1 MTDNRDLKP
10 QPTFNVIEAGAVIIS
25 VVVGVGIFKTPS
37 LVAANVSSEISFL
50 LIWLL
55 GAVISLMGALCYG
68 ELATA
73 YPHPGGEYHYLTRSF
88 GKEIALLFAWT
99 RLSVM
104 QTGSIALL
112 AFVFGD
118 YCSQL
123 FPLGDRPSG
132 MAESFGLAESFRLAS
147 QTQPLHAASIYGALA
162 VIILTVINIMG
173 LQPSKWIQ
181 NWLTAAKLLGLLF
194 IFGVGLALTSS
205 SSSSSAPLIS
215 STSNTEG
222 SYGSAMIFVLLTYGG
237 WSEAAYLSAEIQDV
251 QRNMVR
257 VLVGSIGTIALVF
270 LLVNYAYL
278 KGLGLSA
285 IANSEAVAADLMRQI
300 LGEAGAQFISLL
312 VAISALG
319 AMQGTMTTGART
331 NYALGQDWKLFSWL
345 GRWDKRTQT
354 PLNALLTQGA
364 IALAL
369 ILLGTLT
376 RSGFATMVEYTAP
389 VFWFFLLLTT
399 LSLFVLRTME
409 TEVSRSFRVPLY
421 PLTPL
426 LFCATCVYMLQAS
439 LTYTG
444 IGALVG
450 VGVLLSGVPLL
461 LVARY

>member
-1 MTDNRDLKP
+1 M
-10 QPTFNVIEAGAVIIS
+10 AVIVGI
-25 VVVGVGIFKTPS
+25 VVGVGIFKTPS
-37 LVAANVSSEISFL
+37 LVAANVSNGISFL
-50 LIWLL
+50 WIWLL
-55 GAVISLMGALCYG
+55 GGLISFIGALCYG

-88 GKEIALLFAWT
+88 GKEIALLFAWA

-118 YCSQL
+118 YFSQL
-123 FPLGDRPSG
+123 LPLG
-132 MAESFGLAESFRLAS
+132 EYAS
-147 QTQPLHAASIYGALA
+147 SIYAALA
-162 VIILTVINIMG
+162 VITLTGINALGI
-173 LQPSKWIQ
+173 QPSKWVQ

-194 IFGVGLALTSS
+194 IFFAGLALTSS
-205 SSSSSAPLIS
+205 S
-215 STSNTEG
+215 TSGVSPTPNPEG

-251 QRNMVR
+251 QRNMVK
-257 VLVGSIGTIALVF
+257 VLVGSIGTISLVF
-270 LLVNYAYL
+270 LLVNFAYL

-285 IANSEAVAADLMRQI
+285 IASSEAVAADLMGKA
-300 LGEAGAQFISLL
+300 LGEVGAQFISLL

-319 AMQGTMTTGART
+319 AIQGTILTGART

-345 GRWDKRTQT
+345 GRWDERTHI
-354 PLNALLTQGA
+354 PLNALMVQGT

-399 LSLFVLRTME
+399 LSLFLLRTLE
-409 TEVSRSFRVPLY
+409 PEVSRSFRVPLY

-450 VGVLLSGVPLL
+450 VVVLLTGVPLL
-461 LVARY
+461 LIGRH

>member
-1 MTDNRDLKP
+1 MTDNPNPKP
-10 QPTFNVIEAGAVIIS
+10 QPTFNVIEAGAVIVG
-25 VVVGVGIFKTPS
+25 VVVGVGIFKTPA
-37 LVAANVSSEISFL
+37 LVAANLDSEISFL

-55 GAVISLMGALCYG
+55 GGLISLMGALCYG

-88 GKEIALLFAWT
+88 GKEIALLFAWA

-118 YCSQL
+118 YFSQL
-123 FPLGDRPSG
+123 FPVGDRSD
-132 MAESFGLAESFRLAS
+132 
-147 QTQPLHAASIYGALA
+147 SIYAALA
-162 VIILTVINIMG
+162 VINLTGINALGI
-173 LQPSKWIQ
+173 QPSKWIQ

-194 IFGVGLALTSS
+194 IFFTGLALTSS
-205 SSSSSAPLIS
+205 SAPVVS
-215 STSNTEG
+215 STSNTEA

-257 VLVGSIGTIALVF
+257 VLVGSIGALALVF

-278 KGLGLSA
+278 KGLGLNA
-285 IANSEAVAADLMRQI
+285 IASSEAVAADLMRQV
-300 LGEAGAQFISLL
+300 LGKAGAQFISLL
-312 VAISALG
+312 IAISALG
-319 AMQGTMTTGART
+319 AMQGTIFTGART

-345 GRWDKRTQT
+345 GRWDERTQT
-354 PLNALLTQGA
+354 PLNALMVQGT
-364 IALAL
+364 IALVL

-399 LSLFVLRTME
+399 LSLFVLRTVE
-409 TEVSRSFRVPLY
+409 PEVSRSFCVPLY

-450 VGVLLSGVPLL
+450 VVVLLTGVPLL
-461 LVARY
+461 LVVRH

>member
-1 MTDNRDLKP
+1 ML
-10 QPTFNVIEAGAVIIS
+10 EAGAVIVG
-25 VVVGVGIFKTPS
+25 VVIGVGIFKTPA
-37 LVAANVSSEISFL
+37 LVAANVSSENSFL

-55 GAVISLMGALCYG
+55 GGLISLMGALCYG

-73 YPHPGGEYHYLTRSF
+73 YPHPGGEYYYLTRSF
-88 GKEIALLFAWT
+88 GKEIALLFAWA

-118 YCSQL
+118 YFSQL
-123 FPLGDRPSG
+123 VPLGD
-132 MAESFGLAESFRLAS
+132 LA
-147 QTQPLHAASIYGALA
+147 AAIYAALA
-162 VIILTVINIMG
+162 VITLTGINALGI
-173 LQPSKWIQ
+173 QPSKWLQ

-194 IFGVGLALTSS
+194 IFLAGLIWT
-205 SSSSSAPLIS
+205 SSSAPVVS
-215 STSNTEG
+215 SPSNPEG
-222 SYGSAMIFVLLTYGG
+222 SYGLAMIFVLLSYGG
-237 WSEAAYLSAEIQDV
+237 WSEAAYLSAEIENV

-257 VLVGSIGTIALVF
+257 VLVGSIGAIALVF
-270 LLVNYAYL
+270 LLVNFAYL
-278 KGLGLSA
+278 HGLGLNA
-285 IANSEAVAADLMRQI
+285 IANSEAVAADLMRQV
-300 LGEAGAQFISLL
+300 LGEVGAQFISLL

-331 NYALGQDWKLFSWL
+331 NYALGQDWKLFSCL
-345 GRWDKRTQT
+345 GRWDERTQT
-354 PLNALLTQGA
+354 PVNALLVQGA

-376 RSGFATMVEYTAP
+376 RRGFATMVEYTAP

-399 LSLFVLRTME
+399 LSLFVLRTLE
-409 TEVSRSFRVPLY
+409 PEVSRSFRVPLY

-461 LVARY
+461 LLVKHERSPKI

>member
-1 MTDNRDLKP
+1 MTDNPKP
-10 QPTFNVIEAGAVIIS
+10 QPTLNAIEAGAVIVG
-25 VVVGVGIFKTPS
+25 VVVGVGIFKTPA
-37 LVAANVSSEISFL
+37 LVAANVSNEIGFL
-50 LIWLL
+50 FIWLL
-55 GAVISLMGALCYG
+55 GGSISLLGALCYG

-73 YPHPGGEYHYLTRSF
+73 YPHAGGEYHYLTRSF
-88 GKEIALLFAWT
+88 GKEIALLFAWA

-123 FPLGDRPSG
+123 LPLNDLIS
-132 MAESFGLAESFRLAS
+132 
-147 QTQPLHAASIYGALA
+147 SIYAALA
-162 VIILTVINIMG
+162 VIILTGINLLGI
-173 LQPSKWIQ
+173 QPSKWLQ

-194 IFGVGLALTSS
+194 IFGVGLALTSAS
-205 SSSSSAPLIS
+205 DPAAS
-215 STSNTEG
+215 STSNSEG

-237 WSEAAYLSAEIQDV
+237 WSEAAYLSAEIQEV

-257 VLVGSIGTIALVF
+257 VLVGSIAAIALVF
-270 LLVNYAYL
+270 LLVNFAYL
-278 KGLGLSA
+278 RGLGLNA
-285 IANSEAVAADLMRQI
+285 IADSEAVGADLMRRFM
-300 LGEAGAQFISLL
+300 GEVGAKFISLL
-312 VAISALG
+312 IAVSALG
-319 AMQGTMTTGART
+319 AMQGTIFTGART
-331 NYALGQDWKLFSWL
+331 NYALGQNWRLFGWL
-345 GRWDKRTQT
+345 GRWNERTQT
-354 PLNALLTQGA
+354 PLNALMMQSV

-376 RSGFATMVEYTAP
+376 RDGFATMVEYTAP

-399 LSLFVLRTME
+399 LSLFVLRTVE
-409 TEVSRSFRVPLY
+409 PEVTRAFRVPLY

-426 LFCATCVYMLQAS
+426 LFCASCVYLLQAS

-461 LVARY
+461 LMVKH

>member
-1 MTDNRDLKP
+1 MTDNPNP
-10 QPTFNVIEAGAVIIS
+10 QPQTTLNVIDAGAIIIG
-25 VVVGVGIFKTPS
+25 VVVGVGIFKTPA
-37 LVAANVSSEISFL
+37 LVAANVSSETSFL

-55 GAVISLMGALCYG
+55 GGLISLMGALCYG

-88 GKEIALLFAWT
+88 GKEIALLFAWA

-104 QTGSIALL
+104 QTGSLALL

-118 YCSQL
+118 YLAQL
-123 FPLGDRPSG
+123 VPLGVRLS
-132 MAESFGLAESFRLAS
+132 LALGEGAN
-147 QTQPLHAASIYGALA
+147 SIYAGLA
-162 VIILTVINIMG
+162 VIILTGINALGIQ
-173 LQPSKWIQ
+173 LSKWLQ
-181 NWLTAAKLLGLLF
+181 NWLTAAKLLALLF
-194 IFGVGLALTSS
+194 IFCVGLALTSS
-205 SSSSSAPLIS
+205 SAPVVS

-222 SYGSAMIFVLLTYGG
+222 SYGEAMIFVLLSYGG

-251 QRNMVR
+251 QKNMVR
-257 VLVGSIGTIALVF
+257 VLVGSLCASVVVF
-270 LLVNYAYL
+270 WLVNFAYL

-285 IANSEAVAADLMRQI
+285 LANSEVVAADLMRRFV
-300 LGEAGAQFISLL
+300 GEAGAQFISLL
-312 VAISALG
+312 IAVSALG
-319 AMQGTMTTGART
+319 AIQGTIFTGART
-331 NYALGQDWKLFSWL
+331 NYALGQDWKLLGWL
-345 GRWDKRTQT
+345 GRWDERTQT
-354 PLNALLTQGA
+354 PLNALILQGT

-399 LSLFVLRTME
+399 LSLFVLRTNE
-409 TEVSRSFRVPLY
+409 PEVSRAFCVPLY

-450 VGVLLSGVPLL
+450 VVVLGSGVPLL
-461 LVARY
+461 LMVRH

>member
-1 MTDNRDLKP
+1 MANQPEKKLKP
-10 QPTFNVIEAGAVIIS
+10 TLTVIEAVAVIVGI
-25 VVVGVGIFKTPS
+25 VVGVGIFKTPA
-37 LVAANVSSEISFL
+37 LVAANVSSEIGFL

-55 GAVISLMGALCYG
+55 GGLVSLLGALCYG
-68 ELATA
+68 ELATT

-88 GKEIALLFAWT
+88 GKEIALLFAWA

-118 YCSQL
+118 YFSQL
-123 FPLGDRPSG
+123 FPLSDRS
-132 MAESFGLAESFRLAS
+132 S
-147 QTQPLHAASIYGALA
+147 SIYAALA
-162 VIILTVINIMG
+162 VIILTGINTLGI
-173 LQPSKWIQ
+173 QPSKWSQ

-194 IFGVGLALTSS
+194 IFLTGLALTSS
-205 SSSSSAPLIS
+205 STPVVSP
-215 STSNTEG
+215 TSNPEG

-237 WSEAAYLSAEIQDV
+237 WSEAAYLSAEIRDG

-257 VLVGSIGTIALVF
+257 VLVSSIGAIALVF
-270 LLVNYAYL
+270 LLVNWAYL

-285 IANSEAVAADLMRQI
+285 IASSEAVAADLMRQV
-300 LGEAGAQFISLL
+300 LGEVGAQFISLL
-312 VAISALG
+312 VAVSALG
-319 AMQGTMTTGART
+319 AIQGTIFTGART
-331 NYALGQDWKLFSWL
+331 NYALGQDWKLFGYL
-345 GRWDKRTQT
+345 GRWNERTQT
-354 PLNALLTQGA
+354 PLNALLIQGI
-364 IALAL
+364 IALVL
-369 ILLGTLT
+369 IFLGTLT

-399 LSLFVLRTME
+399 LSLFILRTLE
-409 TEVSRSFRVPLY
+409 PEVSRSFRVPLY

-426 LFCATCVYMLQAS
+426 IFCATCVYMLQAS

-461 LVARY
+461 LIVRN